1 MPFSMTSSCILGFH
15 AATDKSFFIFILFLL
30 YVGKSEV
37 FLRQITEGCKHNSA
51 QLDKWLKV
59 FAVEDLTPER
69 RQPELQRERRSVKK
83 TSAFIER
90 PKLSPSKSG

>member
-1 MPFSMTSSCILGFH
+1 MHFGFPRRH
-15 AATDKSFFIFILFLL
+15 RQEFIYIHPLFT
-30 YVGKSEV
+30 VRWQIGSISEANNRR
-37 FLRQITEGCKHNSA
+37 LQTQQCPIG
-51 QLDKWLKV
+51 QV

>member
-1 MPFSMTSSCILGFH
+1 MTSSCILSFH
-15 AATDKSFFIFILFLL
+15 AATDQGLFTFILFLL
-30 YVGKSEV
+30 YVDKSQV

-90 PKLSPSKSG
+90 PKESPSKSR